1 MVDGGSPRPVELT
14 MRNPSVSEAGVPAAA
29 RLPRQV
35 LAGIPAAALALAL
48 LAACD
53 DDPLSVRW
61 VESPD
66 TVRLHALSRTEPNL
80 YSGFD
85 FHPRIPVL
93 IESLATGG
101 NFDLAVDTAGGQF
114 VWLPPGALGVTSS
127 AGIATMEGETFESTV
142 RAPADT
148 AQYATTVP
156 VPLRIRT
163 TYVIRT
169 RGHAG
174 LFGINCNYY
183 GKIEPL
189 AIDVASGQVV
199 FQFDVSP
206 ACNNRD
212 LIPPD

>member
-1 MVDGGSPRPVELT
+1 
-14 MRNPSVSEAGVPAAA
+14 MRNPAVSAA
-29 RLPRQV
+29 RATARAPRPRSFFTS
-35 LAGIPAAALALAL
+35 LAATAVALTL

-127 AGIATMEGETFESTV
+127 AGIATMDGETFESTV